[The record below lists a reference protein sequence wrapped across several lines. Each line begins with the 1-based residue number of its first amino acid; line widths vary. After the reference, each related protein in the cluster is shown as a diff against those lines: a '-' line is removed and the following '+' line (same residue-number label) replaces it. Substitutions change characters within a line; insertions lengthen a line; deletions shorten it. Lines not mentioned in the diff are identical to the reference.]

1 MVSKKNKTQKLS
13 KHKVKNKKIKK
24 ITIFTHSNLNSDE
37 LDVIILS
44 ETINELMY
52 QNNNVTLLTT
62 TPEIKSKHTFTD
74 NLKYNNYDILRN
86 PNKKKAILELELK

>member
-1 MVSKKNKTQKLS
+1 
-13 KHKVKNKKIKK
+13 
-24 ITIFTHSNLNSDE
+24 
-37 LDVIILS
+37 
-44 ETINELMY
+44 MY